1 MSELAAQDLLGRL
14 DAMDELAAQSWL
26 GSTQRKGRRMCGPS
40 LGAPTLI
47 SDLAAQDLLGRLDA
61 MDELAAQSWARISA
75 RDDQLAAQVWAHQ
88 L

>member
-40 LGAPTLI
+40 LGTPTLM
-47 SDLAAQDLLGRLDA
+47 SDHAVQDLLGRLA
-61 MDELAAQSWARISA
+61 TKDELAAQSS
-75 RDDQLAAQVWAHQ
+75 
-88 L
+88 